1 MLKNMDNLTITA
13 AVNGGIIPRSK
24 NPAVPHTPKEIAYAV
39 VQCSEA
45 GASVAHIHARDE
57 SGKPSYDKDVW
68 REIIERV

>member
-1 MLKNMDNLTITA
+1 MDNLTITA
-13 AVNGGIIPRSK
+13 AISGGIIPRSK
-24 NPAVPHTPKEIAYAV
+24 NSAVPHTPKEIAYAV